1 MCLLDSRQWKWRLAS
16 ATMITCRSQAV
27 FPRVMRSMWI
37 PHPAIPAPICSRWAA
52 WEVLTAAW
60 EEALA
65 EEMADRAET
74 AAAVA
79 VEMAETAVA
88 AECRK
93 GEYRWQN
100 L

>member
-1 MCLLDSRQWKWRLAS
+1 
-16 ATMITCRSQAV
+16 
-27 FPRVMRSMWI
+27 MWI
-37 PHPAIPAPICSRWAA
+37 PRPAIPAPICSRWAEWA
-52 WEVLTAAW
+52 VLTAAW
-60 EEALA
+60 EAALA
-65 EEMADRAET
+65 AEMADRAET

-79 VEMAETAVA
+79 VKMAETAVA